1 VCVVVHFTHVPLHA
15 RRVFQPLGGTC
26 CYPALSSRCMLS
38 SVAPVGVNVLRSSSH
53 DNLLRSSSHGNLLR
67 SSSHD
72 SLHMLLGPVTSAVCL
87 YTIESI
93 VTASMKTNVAHVR
106 AMKSPVRMI
115 VVACRLFRFLSHIW
129 LDVLTDM
136 IEDP

>member
-15 RRVFQPLGGTC
+15 RRVFQSLGGTC
-26 CYPALSSRCMLS
+26 CYPVLSSRCMLS

-53 DNLLRSSSHGNLLR
+53 DNLLR